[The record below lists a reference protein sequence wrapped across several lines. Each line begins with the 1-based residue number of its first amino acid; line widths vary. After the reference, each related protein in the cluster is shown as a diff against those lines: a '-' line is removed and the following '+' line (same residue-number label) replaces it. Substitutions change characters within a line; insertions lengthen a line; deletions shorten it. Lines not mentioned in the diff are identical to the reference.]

1 MDLFDLYAKI
11 SLDTSEYDEGLRGA
25 SERTHSA
32 FDGIRTAGEG
42 LKTVGSTLTNH
53 VSMPILEFGKYTLET
68 ASTFQAGM
76 SEVQAISGATGTE
89 LDALKEHGLELA
101 AQTKFSTGEV
111 ADAYKYMGMA
121 GWDAGQMID
130 GLSGI
135 IYLAGASGEELATTS
150 DIVTDALTAFG
161 LQAEDSGHFADVL
174 AAASTNAN
182 TNVGMLGES
191 FQYVAPL
198 AGSMN
203 YSIEDVAIA
212 LGLMANSGIKAGSAG
227 AQLRNI
233 ISNMASPTETMA
245 AAMDALGVSL
255 VDDEGNMYSLM
266 EVMEQLRTGFG
277 GGAMDSKEFSDAM
290 GDLQKQLEEGQITTE
305 EYDAAVAELTT
316 AMYGAEGAQKAQYAA
331 ALAGKEGMAGLLAI
345 VGASPADFEK
355 MTSAVYDSNGAA
367 EEMYTIMNDNAKGA
381 VTELFSAIDVLA
393 ESLGEFLIPAFTGV
407 VEGITGVVQ
416 WFNSLDEGTKQVIL
430 AVLGVVAV
438 IGPLLSGLGSIMT
451 GAAAVGT
458 AISGLGAVF
467 GFLASPIGL
476 IVAAVAAL
484 AGGFIYLWNTSEG
497 FREFWIG
504 LWENLVGAVS
514 AAWEGIT
521 GFFSG
526 IGNAI
531 SDFWGWL
538 TGSEK
543 EALDTMESD
552 VNGAWDSMEGS
563 TTETWGNMQTT
574 LGESLDSMVSAAGS
588 ATGEI
593 SGSVNSAWTSAAAST
608 QSNWGGIE
616 NQVVGALGSMNSVAQ
631 SATASIGGAID
642 QTWTSAS
649 ASTELNWLGMEGQV
663 TESLTGM
670 TTTAEGAGADIY
682 AAIDSSWT
690 DSSASTELNWDA
702 IVSATGLKSGQAVD
716 AVDHNFSRVEGT
728 VTSNLNAAKATAMG
742 QDWTSVGVNLVD
754 GMSLG
759 VRQRAQ
765 ELANTVANAALN
777 ALNAARSA
785 LDINSPS
792 KKSEWL
798 FEMVMRGGVVG
809 VEKNAH
815 LLTDA
820 MENVSADLLGALDP
834 GEFTPSFSPRAA
846 GAAAYGGSG
855 SYPMGGR
862 NAPGGMTVNIYSPE
876 SVDAVQAAR
885 VWRKEIQKMSLAYI

>member
-1 MDLFDLYAKI
+1 MDLFDLFAKI

-25 SERTHSA
+25 SEKTHTA

-42 LKTVGSTLTNH
+42 LKSVGSTLTSS
-53 VSMPILEFGKYTLET
+53 VTMPILEFGRYTLET

-76 SEVQAISGATGTE
+76 SEVQAISGATGAE
-89 LDALKEHGLELA
+89 LELLKEHGLDLA
-101 AQTKFSTGEV
+101 AQTKFSTAEV

-135 IYLAGASGEELATTS
+135 IYLAGASGEELAATS

-161 LQAEDSGHFADVL
+161 LQAKGAGHFADVL

-182 TNVGMLGES
+182 TNVGMLGDS

-198 AGSMN
+198 AGAMN
-203 YSIEDVAIA
+203 YSIEDVAVA
-212 LGLMANSGIKAGSAG
+212 LGLMANSGVKAGSAG

-233 ISNMASPTETMA
+233 ISNMANPTDTMA
-245 AAMDALGVSL
+245 AAMEALGISL
-255 VDDEGNMYSLM
+255 VDNEGNMNSLM
-266 EVMEQLRTGFG
+266 EVMVQLRTGFG
-277 GGAMDSKEFSDAM
+277 GGAIDSKEFSAAM
-290 GDLQKQLEEGQITTE
+290 NDLQKQLEEGQITTE
-305 EYDAAVAELTT
+305 EYDAAVTELTT

-355 MTSAVYDSNGAA
+355 MTSAVYNSKDAA

-381 VTELFSAIDVLA
+381 VTQLFSAIDVLA

-407 VEGITGVVQ
+407 VKGITGVVQ
-416 WFNSLDEGTKQVIL
+416 WFNSLDDGTKQVIL
-430 AVLGVVAV
+430 GVLGVVAV

-458 AISGLGAVF
+458 AISGLGTVF
-467 GFLASPIGL
+467 SFLASPVGL

-504 LWENLVGAVS
+504 LWDNLVGAVS

-526 IGNAI
+526 IGNAV

-552 VNGAWDSMEGS
+552 VNGTWDSLESS
-563 TTETWGNMQTT
+563 TAETWGNMETS
-574 LGESLDSMVSAAGS
+574 LGGSLDGMVAAAGS

-593 SGSVNSAWTSAAAST
+593 GGSVDAAWTSAAAST
-608 QSNWGGIE
+608 QSNWGGME
-616 NQVVGALGSMNSVAQ
+616 SQVTGALGSMSSVTQ
-631 SATASIGGAID
+631 TATAAMGGAID
-642 QTWTSAS
+642 QTWTSAA
-649 ASTELNWLGMEGQV
+649 ASTELNWLGMESRVSGSV
-663 TESLTGM
+663 EGM
-670 TTTAEGAGADIY
+670 AFAAEGAGADIY
-682 AAIDSSWT
+682 SSLDSAWT
-690 DSSASTELNWDA
+690 NASASTNLNWEQM
-702 IVSATGLKSGQAVD
+702 VTTTGVKSNEAVTAVD
-716 AVDHNFSRVEGT
+716 ANFSRMEGA
-728 VTSNLNAAKATAMG
+728 VMG
-742 QDWTSVGVNLVD
+742 SLSRAQSSANGMDWTTVGVNIVD
-754 GMSLG
+754 GMSYG

-765 ELANTVANAALN
+765 ELAGTVANAALS
-777 ALNAARSA
+777 ALNAAKAA

-815 LLTDA
+815 LLTGAMEDVSEGLLDA
-820 MENVSADLLGALDP
+820 MQPDGTFEYRYPAPQARAWTGGKGSLEAGGRSRGGDTYNFYSPKALDP
-834 GEFTPSFSPRAA
+834 VS
-846 GAAAYGGSG
+846 
-855 SYPMGGR
+855 
-862 NAPGGMTVNIYSPE
+862 
-876 SVDAVQAAR
+876 AAR
-885 VWRKEIQKMSLAYI
+885 EMARARQRLALGVV